1 MATNNINH
9 VVITGNL
16 TRDPELRQT
25 SGGKSVCEMRVAV
38 NSSFKQGDKWESKP
52 NYFQVNTWAGLADNC
67 AKYLEKGSGLAVSG
81 RLEWQKWE
89 TKEGNINSRVV
100 IVADSVQFLGRPGP
114 KKPDNEALKEEAD
127 TPPTLPDA
135 EDDGIPF

>member
-89 TKEGNINSRVV
+89 TKEGGLNSRVV
-100 IVADSVQFLGRPGP
+100 IVADSVQFLGRPGA
-114 KKPDNEALKEEAD
+114 KKPDNEALKAEAAE
-127 TPPTLPDA
+127 PPTLPDSD
-135 EDDGIPF
+135 DDGIPF

>member
-1 MATNNINH
+1 MAVNNINH

-16 TRDPELRQT
+16 TREPELRET
-25 SGGKSVCEMRVAV
+25 GTGKSVCEMRVAV

-67 AKYLEKGSGLAVSG
+67 AKYLEKGSGVAVSG

-89 TKEGNINSRVV
+89 SKDGGINSRVV
-100 IVADSVQFLGRPGP
+100 IVADSVQFLGRANATQ
-114 KKPDNEALKEEAD
+114 KPDMEALKAEAAD
-127 TPPTLPDA
+127 PPSIPSDD
-135 EDDGIPF
+135 EDIPF